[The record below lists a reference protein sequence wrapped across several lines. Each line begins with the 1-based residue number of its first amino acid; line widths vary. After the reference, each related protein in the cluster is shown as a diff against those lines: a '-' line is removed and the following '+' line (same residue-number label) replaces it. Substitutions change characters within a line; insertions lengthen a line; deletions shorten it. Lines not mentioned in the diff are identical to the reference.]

1 MSREKKAI
9 IEVQG
14 AAITILSRD
23 NVDYLSLTDMLR
35 AKDGDF
41 SSPTGCATAIPLSF
55 SVSGSGSTTLILI
68 PANSPQLKVRW
79 V

>member
-1 MSREKKAI
+1 MSKDKKAI

-14 AAITILSRD
+14 AVITILSRD
-23 NVDYLSLTDMLR
+23 NVDYISLTDMLR

-41 SSPTGCATAIPLSF
+41 FISDWLRNRKLLNF